1 MIENFPKWHAKMNL
15 PESKTNIDELFNTL
29 HQQVTE
35 LQRTASIAKQTQNLS
50 PIEKAGQRIRAER
63 KKQGLTLNEL
73 CDLSN
78 IAYVTLVKI
87 EKGTANIRLESLM
100 SVASALGM
108 KLWIG

>member
-1 MIENFPKWHAKMNL
+1 MNL
-15 PESKTNIDELFNTL
+15 PESKANIDELFNTL

-50 PIEKAGQRIRAER
+50 SIEEAGQRVRAER

-73 CDLSN
+73 CDLSG
-78 IAYVTLVKI
+78 IAYVTLTKI

-100 SVASALGM
+100 SVANALGM